1 MTRSAS
7 GSPARPVPAGSAA
20 NVFRTQIEAAR
31 AEGVDVGDM
40 TLRLTLGD
48 VQKLKRDATVPVQ
61 DIRFADGVM
70 TYLGVRI
77 EPGNVPASTLDVRRQ
92 DSA

>member
-1 MTRSAS
+1 MSRPAS
-7 GSPARPVPAGSAA
+7 GSPARAVAGGSAA

-31 AEGVDVGDM
+31 AEGVDVGEM

-48 VQKLKRDATVPVQ
+48 VQKLKRDASVPVE

-70 TYLGVRI
+70 SYLGVRI
-77 EPGNVPASTLDVRRQ
+77 EPGNVPASTLDVRREG
-92 DSA
+92 SA